1 MQSYY
6 RGMVPSITRLR
17 KPESV
22 HSLDVD
28 ILRHMGSE
36 YTEVVTPKT
45 GVHKSREQVRGD
57 RLNFIRL
64 LLIFAVSQYEVP

>member
-6 RGMVPSITRLR
+6 KGIVPSVTPLR

-22 HSLDVD
+22 NSLDVNV
-28 ILRHMGSE
+28 LQHMDQN
-36 YTEVVTPKT
+36 VLKFVTPKR
-45 GVHKSREQVRGD
+45 GVYKSREPVRGD

-64 LLIFAVSQYEVP
+64 LLIFAISQYEVP